1 MSTIHQA
8 FKKKTSG
15 SPDFAAELTAM
26 DRISLFPVPD
36 GQQRAEFI
44 HLANML
50 LDFKPANRGAVIA
63 FASSVSG
70 EGASFVS
77 YNTARQLAHV
87 MNRSVAWIDANFHSP
102 QRKLAVLGDITLAE
116 MLREPE
122 RFAHLPGGVNLTLVP
137 GGVDLDGC
145 ASDLASERSPAL
157 LKLFSQKFD
166 FTVVDCPPILGSVET
181 ELLAARSDGLVVV
194 VERRRL
200 KREIIRSGL
209 EHLASKRV
217 NVLGTVFNRRSYEL
231 PKLIYDRL

>member
-8 FKKKTSG
+8 FRKKAAG
-15 SPDFAAELTAM
+15 NPDFSAELSAK
-26 DRISLFPVPD
+26 DRVSLFPVPD
-36 GQQRAEFI
+36 GRQRDEFI

-50 LDFKPANRGAVIA
+50 LDFKPASLGAVIT

-77 YNTARQLAHV
+77 YNAARQLAHV
-87 MNRSVAWIDANFHSP
+87 MSRSVAWIDANFRSP
-102 QRKLAVLGDITLAE
+102 QRKLAVLGDVTFAE

-122 RFAHLPGGVNLTLVP
+122 RFAHLPGGVNMTLVP
-137 GGVDLDGC
+137 GGLDLDGC
-145 ASDLASERSPAL
+145 ASDLTSERFPAL
-157 LKLFSQKFD
+157 LKLFAQKFD
-166 FTVVDCPPILGSVET
+166 FTVLDCPPILGSVET
-181 ELLAARSDGLVVV
+181 ELLAGRSDGLVAV

-200 KREIIRSGL
+200 KREVIRAGL
-209 EHLASKRV
+209 EHLAAKRV

>member
-8 FKKKTSG
+8 FQKRTSG
-15 SPDFAAELTAM
+15 NPDFTSALSDM
-26 DRISLFPVPD
+26 DRVSLFPVPG

-50 LDFKPANRGAVIA
+50 LDYKPTNRGVVIT
-63 FASSVSG
+63 FASSVPG

-102 QRKLAVLGDITLAE
+102 QRKLAVLGNVTFAE

-122 RFAHLPGGVNLTLVP
+122 RFAHLPGGVNLTLVS
-137 GGVDLDGC
+137 GGLDLDGC
-145 ASDLASERSPAL
+145 ASDFASERSPAL
-157 LKLFSQKFD
+157 LRLFSQKFD
-166 FTVVDCPPILGSVET
+166 FTIVDCPPILGSIET
-181 ELLAARSDGLVVV
+181 ELLASRSDGLVAV
-194 VERRRL
+194 VERRKL
-200 KREIIRSGL
+200 KREVIRSGL
-209 EHLASKRV
+209 EQLASKRV
-217 NVLGTVFNRRSYEL
+217 NVLGTIFNRRTYEL